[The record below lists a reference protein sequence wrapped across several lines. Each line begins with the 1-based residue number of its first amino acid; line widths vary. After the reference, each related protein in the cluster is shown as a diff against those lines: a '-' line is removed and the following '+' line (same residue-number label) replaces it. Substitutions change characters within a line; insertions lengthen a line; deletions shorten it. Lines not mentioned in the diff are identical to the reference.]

1 MRRGGIDCIVCMF
14 GAPYPDCCLKDCG
27 KQSRCNDCDWYDKR
41 VYKAIAKEREE
52 NQNGKEK
59 KMD

>member
-1 MRRGGIDCIVCMF
+1 MRRGGIDCMVCMF
-14 GAPYPDCCLKDCG
+14 GAPYPDCCMNDCG
-27 KQSRCNDCDWYDKR
+27 TMDRCDGCNWPNRADK
-41 VYKAIAKEREE
+41 VKEKE

>member
-14 GAPYPDCCLKDCG
+14 GAPYPDCCSKECGTKETCKDCTWPDR
-27 KQSRCNDCDWYDKR
+27 SDK
-41 VYKAIAKEREE
+41 VKEKE
-52 NQNGKEK
+52 NQENGKEE

>member
-14 GAPYPDCCLKDCG
+14 GAPFPECCMKDCG
-27 KQSRCNDCDWYDKR
+27 T
-41 VYKAIAKEREE
+41 KEECKKCTWPDRANKVKEKE
-52 NQNGKEK
+52 NQNGKEE

>member
-1 MRRGGIDCIVCMF
+1 MRKGGIDCIVCMF
-14 GAPYPDCCLKDCG
+14 GAPFPECCMKDCG
-27 KQSRCNDCDWYDKR
+27 KSDKCVGCMWYVKHVCKTR
-41 VYKAIAKEREE
+41 IKKEKE

>member
-14 GAPYPDCCLKDCG
+14 GAPYPDCCLKECGTKETCKDCTWPD
-27 KQSRCNDCDWYDKR
+27 RPDK
-41 VYKAIAKEREE
+41 VKEKE

>member
-14 GAPYPDCCLKDCG
+14 GAPYSDCCSKECGTKETCKDCTWPDR
-27 KQSRCNDCDWYDKR
+27 SDK
-41 VYKAIAKEREE
+41 VKEKE
-52 NQNGKEK
+52 NQDGKEK